1 MCGAASKPA
10 AGARHNRYNK
20 LQSGIPAECVM
31 RQISIVLTAAILLA
45 GSSFGQQKKRVAV
58 MNFDY
63 STVQGGVAAI
73 FGTNQD
79 VGKGVAD
86 LIVEKMVNAGTY
98 SVVERKAL
106 DKILSE
112 QNFSNSD

>member
-1 MCGAASKPA
+1 MCGAGRRSG
-10 AGARHNRYNK
+10 AGERRNRYNK
-20 LQSGIPAECVM
+20 LLFVNPGGVCM
-31 RQISIVLTAAILLA
+31 RKISVLLAAALVLA

-63 STVQGGVAAI
+63 STVQSGVAAI

-98 SVVERKAL
+98 SV
-106 DKILSE
+106 D
-112 QNFSNSD
+112 